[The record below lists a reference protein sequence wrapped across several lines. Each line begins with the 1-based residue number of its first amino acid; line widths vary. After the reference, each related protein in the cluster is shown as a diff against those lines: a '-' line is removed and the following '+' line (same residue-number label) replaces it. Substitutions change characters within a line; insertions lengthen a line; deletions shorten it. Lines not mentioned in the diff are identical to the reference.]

1 MSSSA
6 RSNAAAR
13 NRRAGGADSQPQN
26 GPGQQRANPTPGQQ
40 QQRPNSM
47 QGQQQRPNSMQGQQ
61 QQQQQQQRPNNPMP
75 GQQQHPPGI
84 VVGQQ
89 NIPAK
94 MTIGD
99 AIGLITIRLGRVEN
113 AVADIQ
119 ADMPSVDEEGNYVE
133 HNPNPNARIIDE
145 SVFNSIVS
153 RIEKIETAPKSNP
166 IVQTTFTASPIYD
179 NKFTQLTTQID
190 GLKSEIGQVKDLMLQ
205 LQSFTMETNKKLAT
219 IAFNE
224 EVKLQSIQ
232 QDNNINAS
240 NFSPVDQ
247 ISTESEGEF
256 NNLIEVVGGQNVV
269 DMKELIQQEL
279 ATTQLSE
286 KDNNTNEIMMS
297 AM

>member
-1 MSSSA
+1 MSSA

-13 NRRAGGADSQPQN
+13 NRRAGGADASPQN
-26 GPGQQRANPTPGQQ
+26 GSGQQRANPIPGQQQRPNSMQGQQ

-47 QGQQQRPNSMQGQQ
+47 QGQQQRPN
-61 QQQQQQQRPNNPMP
+61 NPMQ

-153 RIEKIETAPKSNP
+153 RIEKIETSPKPNP
-166 IVQTTFTASPIYD
+166 IVQTTFTSSPVYD

-190 GLKSEIGQVKDLMLQ
+190 SLKTEIGQVKDLMLQ

-224 EVKLQSIQ
+224 EAKLQSIQ
-232 QDNNINAS
+232 QDNNIGAS
-240 NFSPVDQ
+240 NFTPIDQ
-247 ISTESEGEF
+247 ISTEGEF

-279 ATTQLSE
+279 ATTLLSE
-286 KDNNTNEIMMS
+286 KDNNATANEIMMS

>member
-13 NRRAGGADSQPQN
+13 NRRAGGADASPQN
-26 GPGQQRANPTPGQQ
+26 GPGQQRANPNPGQQ

-47 QGQQQRPNSMQGQQ
+47 QQQRPNSMQGQQ
-61 QQQQQQQRPNNPMP
+61 QQQQQQQQRSNNPMH

-113 AVADIQ
+113 AVSDIQ

-153 RIEKIETAPKSNP
+153 RIEKIETAPKSTP
-166 IVQTTFTASPIYD
+166 IVQTTFTSSPIYD

-232 QDNNINAS
+232 QDNNINVS
-240 NFSPVDQ
+240 NFNPIDQ

-286 KDNNTNEIMMS
+286 KDNNNANEIVMS

>member
-13 NRRAGGADSQPQN
+13 NRRAGGADASPQN
-26 GPGQQRANPTPGQQ
+26 GPGQQRANPNPGQQ

-47 QGQQQRPNSMQGQQ
+47 QQQRPNSMQGQQ
-61 QQQQQQQRPNNPMP
+61 QQRSNNPMH

-113 AVADIQ
+113 AVSDIQ

-153 RIEKIETAPKSNP
+153 RIEKIETAPKSTP
-166 IVQTTFTASPIYD
+166 IVQTTFTSSPIYD

-205 LQSFTMETNKKLAT
+205 LQSFTMETNKKLST

-232 QDNNINAS
+232 QDNNAS
-240 NFSPVDQ
+240 NFTPIDQ
-247 ISTESEGEF
+247 ISTEGEF

-279 ATTQLSE
+279 ATTQFGE
-286 KDNNTNEIMMS
+286 KDNNANEIMMS

>member
-13 NRRAGGADSQPQN
+13 NRRAGGADAQPQN

-40 QQRPNSM
+40 HHRPNSM

-61 QQQQQQQRPNNPMP
+61 QRPNNPMQ

-166 IVQTTFTASPIYD
+166 IVQTTFTSSPIYD
-179 NKFTQLTTQID
+179 NKFTQLTAQID

-205 LQSFTMETNKKLAT
+205 LQSFTMETNKKLST

-232 QDNNINAS
+232 QDNNAS
-240 NFSPVDQ
+240 NFTPIDQ
-247 ISTESEGEF
+247 ISTEGEF

-286 KDNNTNEIMMS
+286 KDNNNANEIVMS

>member
-13 NRRAGGADSQPQN
+13 NRRAGGADAQPQN

-61 QQQQQQQRPNNPMP
+61 QQQQQQRSNNPMH

-113 AVADIQ
+113 AVSDIQ

-153 RIEKIETAPKSNP
+153 RIEKIETSPKPNP
-166 IVQTTFTASPIYD
+166 IVQTTFTSSPIYD
-179 NKFTQLTTQID
+179 NKFTQLTAQID
-190 GLKSEIGQVKDLMLQ
+190 GLKSEIGHVKDLMLQ
-205 LQSFTMETNKKLAT
+205 LQSFTMETNKKLST

-232 QDNNINAS
+232 QDNNAS
-240 NFSPVDQ
+240 NFTPIDQ
-247 ISTESEGEF
+247 ISTEGEF

-279 ATTQLSE
+279 ATTLLSE
-286 KDNNTNEIMMS
+286 KDNNNANEIVMS

>member
-13 NRRAGGADSQPQN
+13 NRRAGGADAQPQN

-47 QGQQQRPNSMQGQQ
+47 QGQQQRPN
-61 QQQQQQQRPNNPMP
+61 NPMQ

-113 AVADIQ
+113 AVSDIQ

-166 IVQTTFTASPIYD
+166 IVQTTFTSSPIYD

-205 LQSFTMETNKKLAT
+205 LQSFTMETNKKLST

-232 QDNNINAS
+232 QDNNAS
-240 NFSPVDQ
+240 NFTPIDQ
-247 ISTESEGEF
+247 ISTEGEF

-286 KDNNTNEIMMS
+286 KDNNNANEIVMS

>member
-13 NRRAGGADSQPQN
+13 NRRAGGADAQPQN

-47 QGQQQRPNSMQGQQ
+47 QGQQQQRPNSMQGQQ
-61 QQQQQQQRPNNPMP
+61 QQQQQRPNNPMQ

-166 IVQTTFTASPIYD
+166 IVQTTFTSSPIYD
-179 NKFTQLTTQID
+179 NKFTQLTAQID

-232 QDNNINAS
+232 QDNNAS
-240 NFSPVDQ
+240 NFSPIDQ
-247 ISTESEGEF
+247 ISTEGEF

-279 ATTQLSE
+279 ATTISNE
-286 KDNNTNEIMMS
+286 KDNNVNTNEIMMS

>member
-13 NRRAGGADSQPQN
+13 NRRAGGADASPQN
-26 GPGQQRANPTPGQQ
+26 GPGQQRANPNPGQQ
-40 QQRPNSM
+40 PQRPNSM
-47 QGQQQRPNSMQGQQ
+47 QQQRPNSMQGQQ
-61 QQQQQQQRPNNPMP
+61 QQQQQQQRSNNPMH

-113 AVADIQ
+113 AVSDIQ
-119 ADMPSVDEEGNYVE
+119 ADMPSVDEEGNYIE

-153 RIEKIETAPKSNP
+153 RIEKIETAPKSTP
-166 IVQTTFTASPIYD
+166 IVQTTFTSSPIYD

-205 LQSFTMETNKKLAT
+205 LQSFTMETNKKLST

-232 QDNNINAS
+232 QDNNIDVS
-240 NFSPVDQ
+240 NFTPIDQ
-247 ISTESEGEF
+247 ITESEGAF
-256 NNLIEVVGGQNVV
+256 NNLIEVVGGQNVL

-279 ATTQLSE
+279 ATTQLGE
-286 KDNNTNEIMMS
+286 KDNNATANEIMMS

>member
-1 MSSSA
+1 MSSA

-13 NRRAGGADSQPQN
+13 NRRAGGADASPQN
-26 GPGQQRANPTPGQQ
+26 GPGQQQRPNSMQGQQQQRPNSMQGQQ

-47 QGQQQRPNSMQGQQ
+47 QGQQQRPN
-61 QQQQQQQRPNNPMP
+61 NPMQ

-113 AVADIQ
+113 AVAGIQ

-153 RIEKIETAPKSNP
+153 RIEKIETSPKPNP
-166 IVQTTFTASPIYD
+166 IVQTTFTSSPLYD

-190 GLKSEIGQVKDLMLQ
+190 SIKTEIGQVKDLMLQ

-224 EVKLQSIQ
+224 EAKLQSIQ
-232 QDNNINAS
+232 QDNNIGAS
-240 NFSPVDQ
+240 NFTPIDQ
-247 ISTESEGEF
+247 ISTEGEF

-279 ATTQLSE
+279 ATTLLGE
-286 KDNNTNEIMMS
+286 KDNNATANEIMMS

>member
-13 NRRAGGADSQPQN
+13 NRRAGGADAQPQN

-61 QQQQQQQRPNNPMP
+61 QRPNNPMQ

-113 AVADIQ
+113 SVADIQ
-119 ADMPSVDEEGNYVE
+119 ADMPSIDEEGNYVE
-133 HNPNPNARIIDE
+133 YNPNPNARIIDE

-166 IVQTTFTASPIYD
+166 IVQTTFTSSPVYD

-190 GLKSEIGQVKDLMLQ
+190 SLKTEIGQVKDLMLQ

-232 QDNNINAS
+232 QDNNINVS
-240 NFSPVDQ
+240 NFNPIDQ

-286 KDNNTNEIMMS
+286 KDNNNANEIVMS

>member
-13 NRRAGGADSQPQN
+13 NRRAGGADAQPQN

-47 QGQQQRPNSMQGQQ
+47 QGQQQRPN
-61 QQQQQQQRPNNPMP
+61 NPMQ

-166 IVQTTFTASPIYD
+166 IVQTTFTSSPIYD
-179 NKFTQLTTQID
+179 NKFTQLTAQID
-190 GLKSEIGQVKDLMLQ
+190 GLKSEIGHVKDLMLQ

-232 QDNNINAS
+232 QDNNINVS
-240 NFSPVDQ
+240 NFNPIDQ

-286 KDNNTNEIMMS
+286 KDNNNANEIVMS

>member
-6 RSNAAAR
+6 RSNAAAK
-13 NRRAGGADSQPQN
+13 NRRAGGADAQPQN

-40 QQRPNSM
+40 QQQRPNSFPG
-47 QGQQQRPNSMQGQQ
+47 QQQQRPNSMQGQQ
-61 QQQQQQQRPNNPMP
+61 QQQQQRSNNPMH

-153 RIEKIETAPKSNP
+153 RIEKIETAPKSTP
-166 IVQTTFTASPIYD
+166 IVQTTFTTSPIYD
-179 NKFTQLTTQID
+179 NKFTQLTAQID

-224 EVKLQSIQ
+224 EVKHQSTL
-232 QDNNINAS
+232 QDNNIDAS
-240 NFSPVDQ
+240 NFIPIGQ
-247 ISTESEGEF
+247 ISTESEF

-286 KDNNTNEIMMS
+286 KDNNANEIVMS

>member
-13 NRRAGGADSQPQN
+13 NRRAGGADAQPQN

-47 QGQQQRPNSMQGQQ
+47 QGQQQRPN
-61 QQQQQQQRPNNPMP
+61 NPMQ

-153 RIEKIETAPKSNP
+153 RIEKIETAPKSTP
-166 IVQTTFTASPIYD
+166 IVQTTFTSSPIYD
-179 NKFTQLTTQID
+179 NKFTQLTAQID
-190 GLKSEIGQVKDLMLQ
+190 GLKSEIGHVKDLMLQ

-232 QDNNINAS
+232 QDNNINVS
-240 NFSPVDQ
+240 NFNPIDQ

-286 KDNNTNEIMMS
+286 KDNNNANEIVMS

>member
-1 MSSSA
+1 MSSA

-13 NRRAGGADSQPQN
+13 NRRAGGADASPQN
-26 GPGQQRANPTPGQQ
+26 GPGQQRANLTPGQQQRPNSMQGQQ

-47 QGQQQRPNSMQGQQ
+47 QGQQQRPNNPMQGQQ
-61 QQQQQQQRPNNPMP
+61 Q
-75 GQQQHPPGI
+75 PPGI

-153 RIEKIETAPKSNP
+153 RIEKIETSPKPNP
-166 IVQTTFTASPIYD
+166 IVQTTFTSSPVYD

-190 GLKSEIGQVKDLMLQ
+190 SLKTEIGQVKDLMLQ

-224 EVKLQSIQ
+224 EAKLQSIQ
-232 QDNNINAS
+232 QDNNIGAS
-240 NFSPVDQ
+240 NFTPIDQ
-247 ISTESEGEF
+247 ISTEGEF

-279 ATTQLSE
+279 ATTLLSE
-286 KDNNTNEIMMS
+286 KDNNATANEIMMS

>member
-6 RSNAAAR
+6 RSNAAAK
-13 NRRAGGADSQPQN
+13 NRRAGGADAQPQN
-26 GPGQQRANPTPGQQ
+26 GPGQQRANLAPGQQ

-47 QGQQQRPNSMQGQQ
+47 QGQQQQRPNSMQS
-61 QQQQQQQRPNNPMP
+61 QQQQQQRPNNPMQ

-84 VVGQQ
+84 FVGQQ

-133 HNPNPNARIIDE
+133 HNHNPNARIIDE

-153 RIEKIETAPKSNP
+153 RIEKIETAPKSTP
-166 IVQTTFTASPIYD
+166 IVQTTFTSSPIYD
-179 NKFTQLTTQID
+179 NKFTQLTAQID

-205 LQSFTMETNKKLAT
+205 LQSFTMETNKKLST

-224 EVKLQSIQ
+224 EVKLQSTQ
-232 QDNNINAS
+232 QDNNIDAS
-240 NFSPVDQ
+240 NFSPIDQ

-279 ATTQLSE
+279 ATTQLGE
-286 KDNNTNEIMMS
+286 KDNNANEIMMS

>member
-1 MSSSA
+1 MSSA

-13 NRRAGGADSQPQN
+13 NRRAGGADASPQN
-26 GPGQQRANPTPGQQ
+26 GPGQQRANPIPGQQQRPNSMQGKQ

-47 QGQQQRPNSMQGQQ
+47 QGQQQRPN
-61 QQQQQQQRPNNPMP
+61 NPMQ
-75 GQQQHPPGI
+75 GQQQHPPVI

-153 RIEKIETAPKSNP
+153 RIEKIETSPKPNP
-166 IVQTTFTASPIYD
+166 IVQTTFTSSPVYD

-190 GLKSEIGQVKDLMLQ
+190 SLKTEIGQVKDLMLQ

-224 EVKLQSIQ
+224 EAKLQSIQ
-232 QDNNINAS
+232 QDNNIGAS
-240 NFSPVDQ
+240 NFTPIDQ
-247 ISTESEGEF
+247 ISSEGEF

-279 ATTQLSE
+279 ATTLLGE
-286 KDNNTNEIMMS
+286 KDNNATANEIMMS

>member
-13 NRRAGGADSQPQN
+13 NRRAGGADASPQN
-26 GPGQQRANPTPGQQ
+26 GSGQQRPNSFPGQQQQRPNSMQGQQQ

-47 QGQQQRPNSMQGQQ
+47 QGQQQRPNSFPGEQQ
-61 QQQQQQQRPNNPMP
+61 PR
-75 GQQQHPPGI
+75 GI

-133 HNPNPNARIIDE
+133 HNPNPNALIIDE

-153 RIEKIETAPKSNP
+153 RIETIETAPKQTP
-166 IVQTTFTASPIYD
+166 IVQTTFTSSPVYD

-190 GLKSEIGQVKDLMLQ
+190 ILKTEIGQVKDLMLQ

-232 QDNNINAS
+232 QNNNIDAS
-240 NFSPVDQ
+240 NFTPTDQ
-247 ISTESEGEF
+247 MSNEGEY
-256 NNLIEVVGGQNVV
+256 NILIEVVGGQNVV

-279 ATTQLSE
+279 ATTLLCE
-286 KDNNTNEIMMS
+286 KDTNVNANEIMMS

>member
-13 NRRAGGADSQPQN
+13 NRRAGGADAQPQN

-40 QQRPNSM
+40 QQRPNSFPG
-47 QGQQQRPNSMQGQQ
+47 QQQQRPNSMQGQQ
-61 QQQQQQQRPNNPMP
+61 QQQQRPNNPMQ

-166 IVQTTFTASPIYD
+166 IVQTTFPTSPIYD

-224 EVKLQSIQ
+224 EVKLQSTQ

-240 NFSPVDQ
+240 NFTPIDQ

-256 NNLIEVVGGQNVV
+256 NILIEVVGGQNVV

-279 ATTQLSE
+279 ATTQLSD
-286 KDNNTNEIMMS
+286 KDNNANEILMS

>member
-13 NRRAGGADSQPQN
+13 NRRAGGADAQPQN

-61 QQQQQQQRPNNPMP
+61 QRPNNPMQ

-153 RIEKIETAPKSNP
+153 RIEKIETAPKSTP
-166 IVQTTFTASPIYD
+166 IVQTTFTSSPIYD
-179 NKFTQLTTQID
+179 NKFTQLTAQID

-224 EVKLQSIQ
+224 EAKLQSIQ

-286 KDNNTNEIMMS
+286 KDNNNANEIVMS

>member
-13 NRRAGGADSQPQN
+13 NRRAGGADAQPQN
-26 GPGQQRANPTPGQQ
+26 GPGQQRVNPTPGQQQQRPNSFPGQQ

-47 QGQQQRPNSMQGQQ
+47 QGQQQ
-61 QQQQQQQRPNNPMP
+61 QQQRPNNPMQ

-153 RIEKIETAPKSNP
+153 RIEKIENAPKSNP
-166 IVQTTFTASPIYD
+166 IVQTTFTSSPIYD

-240 NFSPVDQ
+240 NFTPIDQ

-286 KDNNTNEIMMS
+286 KDNNNANEIVMS

>member
-13 NRRAGGADSQPQN
+13 NRRAGGADAQPQN

-40 QQRPNSM
+40 QQRPNSFPG
-47 QGQQQRPNSMQGQQ
+47 QQQQRPNSMQGQQ
-61 QQQQQQQRPNNPMP
+61 QQQQRPNNPMQ

-153 RIEKIETAPKSNP
+153 RIEKIENAPKSNP
-166 IVQTTFTASPIYD
+166 IVQTTFTSSPIYD
-179 NKFTQLTTQID
+179 NKFTQLTAQID

-224 EVKLQSIQ
+224 EVKLLSIQ

-286 KDNNTNEIMMS
+286 KDNNNANEIVMS

>member
-13 NRRAGGADSQPQN
+13 NRRAGGADAQPQN
-26 GPGQQRANPTPGQQ
+26 GPGQQRANPNPGQQQQRPNSMQGQQ

-47 QGQQQRPNSMQGQQ
+47 QGQQQRPN
-61 QQQQQQQRPNNPMP
+61 NPMQ

-153 RIEKIETAPKSNP
+153 RIEKIETSPKPNP
-166 IVQTTFTASPIYD
+166 IVQTTFTSSPVYD

-190 GLKSEIGQVKDLMLQ
+190 SLKTEIGQVKDLMLQ

-224 EVKLQSIQ
+224 EAKLQSIQ
-232 QDNNINAS
+232 QDNNIGAS
-240 NFSPVDQ
+240 NFTPIDQ
-247 ISTESEGEF
+247 ISSEGEF

-279 ATTQLSE
+279 ATTQLGE